1 MQRYAQYFIY
11 ANILIEN
18 FSKAEEQAVV
28 IVGTTLSH
36 KLQLI
41 AACYLPKSY

>member
-11 ANILIEN
+11 ANILIKN
-18 FSKAEEQAVV
+18 FSKAEEQAIVM
-28 IVGTTLSH
+28 VGTTLSR
-36 KLQLI
+36 KLRLI